1 MITYTEFMEKYKDY
15 TLDEIQTKRLSEA
28 NMVSS
33 SLAIKQQNN
42 ALRHGKDVLK
52 SKRVEDKLDALARLG
67 VSVANLA
74 IIAVAVS
81 GEASGMSKLAQGLSL
96 RSI

>member
-1 MITYTEFMEKYKDY
+1 MEKYKDY

-67 VSVANLA
+67 VVANLA